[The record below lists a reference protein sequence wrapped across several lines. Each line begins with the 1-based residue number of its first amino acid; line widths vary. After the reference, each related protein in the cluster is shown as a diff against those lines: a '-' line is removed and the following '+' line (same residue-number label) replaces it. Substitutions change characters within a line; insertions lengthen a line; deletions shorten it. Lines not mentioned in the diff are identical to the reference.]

1 MSRLITHPGLAA
13 PVTLRRSPRARRIS
27 LKIDS
32 AQRCATLTLPS
43 RMSQSA
49 GMAFLS
55 DHLDWLQ
62 QRLAALPA
70 AIPFRPGEAIPLLDR
85 LHLLQAAPQAKRG
98 VWAEE
103 GAIHVSGPPDFFARR
118 VADFLKREA
127 KRQIEHRAFSMAERI
142 DRPVA
147 AIRIGDPKSR
157 WGSCNSK
164 GKLAFSWRLLL
175 APEAV
180 LTYVVA
186 HEVAHLREMNHSPRF
201 WGWVE
206 RLHQD
211 IETPRRWL
219 KTNGASLYRYG

>member
-1 MSRLITHPGLAA
+1 MSGLITHPRLSA
-13 PVTLRRSPRARRIS
+13 PVALRRSPRARRIS

-32 AQRCATLTLPS
+32 AQRSATLILPS
-43 RMSQSA
+43 RVSQSA
-49 GMAFLS
+49 GLAFLA

-85 LHLLQAAPQAKRG
+85 PHLLRAAPEARRG

-103 GAIHVSGPPDFFARR
+103 GAIHVSGPPEFFARR
-118 VADFLKREA
+118 VADFLRKEA
-127 KRQIEHRAFSMAERI
+127 KRQIEGRALPMAEQI
-142 DRPVA
+142 GRPIA

-164 GKLAFSWRLLL
+164 GRLAFSWRLLL
-175 APEAV
+175 APEPV
-180 LTYVVA
+180 LSYVVA

-211 IETPRRWL
+211 IEGPRRWL
-219 KTNGASLYRYG
+219 KTHGATLYRYG